1 MDFAKSLTEIKPFL
15 EPEKQVSIDLNI
27 RINHMKDDPDKDV
40 ADAIEN
46 TDYQLLFTRKKM
58 LQLLDESEKRIY
70 IDQKRLL

>member
-46 TDYQLLFTRKKM
+46 TDY
-58 LQLLDESEKRIY
+58 
-70 IDQKRLL
+70 